1 MAESGSTTYIPME
14 IKKTPSHPFLRENNF
29 TLLRPSKSDSPRMR
43 GPRRVLRL
51 CMFSLLLP
59 ALLITIPLYMRM
71 VLYPPSQYPMMPT
84 DQRLLSRHVSSVWC
98 QAQLAR
104 MNGSFTAFL
113 SPETPHILSSPRVHA
128 MIHSIA
134 LGDDVKEY
142 WGFHLLKGSKVT
154 VSACSR
160 YDGAQLMM
168 LRGVENLRRC
178 AWIGEEDSKEEE
190 EELANMEVPENKE
203 EVKGEEGELE
213 EMEEEGEEEE
223 PNQGLGMNA
232 EGANVNGLL
241 MPEKKMSEF
250 AEREDDQPEI
260 VDEAQRGQTN
270 NSEQPNGDG
279 ADEILRA
286 SLDET
291 HPRGQVDMSEER
303 RQDLQQLLRQA
314 LSMSKD
320 KKEILR
326 ILHSVGRERDQPLPQ
341 RIQQILGVTPTSSPS
356 RRRRSQPQL
365 SLLRQE
371 RAIDMEDADNA
382 HEVFD
387 EEEPTRPTKV
397 AVKRP
402 PEDIEK
408 IVGGQIFFPE
418 GLKFER
424 GKFNQTTANDG
435 SDEENVSSYSS
446 SEEALA
452 SCEGVI
458 MSLPLVSYR
467 GCNIR
472 WTEIN
477 KFTYDIPVTGTYYF
491 VFSSEN
497 EINENKFFFN
507 LTFERMVYDT
517 TKSATVCEN
526 KTECLV
532 PLSFWSTE
540 RAVVEVPEEST
551 WDHSYVMDTTC
562 EPRVAVYL
570 TFILLV
576 PFVILICAFQ

>member
-1 MAESGSTTYIPME
+1 MAESGSTTYIPLE

-98 QAQLAR
+98 QAQLTR

-113 SPETPHILSSPRVHA
+113 APETPHILNSPRVHA

-160 YDGAQLMM
+160 YDGAQLMI

-178 AWIGEEDSKEEE
+178 AWIGEEDSREEE
-190 EELANMEVPENKE
+190 DELENEEASENKE
-203 EVKGEEGELE
+203 GIKGEEGEWE
-213 EMEEEGEEEE
+213 EMKEEEA
-223 PNQGLGMNA
+223 NQEHEMNA
-232 EGANVNGLL
+232 EGANVNGLP
-241 MPEKKMSEF
+241 MPEKKIPES
-250 AEREDDQPEI
+250 AEQEDDQPAI
-260 VDEAQRGQTN
+260 VDKVQRDPTNHSEQTN
-270 NSEQPNGDG
+270 GDE

-291 HPRGQVDMSEER
+291 YPRGQVDTSEER
-303 RQDLQQLLRQA
+303 RQDLQHLLRQA

-356 RRRRSQPQL
+356 RRRFQPQL

-371 RAIDMEDADNA
+371 RAIGMENDDNA

-387 EEEPTRPTKV
+387 EEEPTQPTKV

-402 PEDIEK
+402 SENIEK
-408 IVGGQIFFPE
+408 IVGGQIFLPE

-497 EINENKFFFN
+497 EINENKLFFN
-507 LTFERMVYDT
+507 ITFERMVYDT

-532 PLSFWSTE
+532 PLSFWSNE

>member
-1 MAESGSTTYIPME
+1 MAESGSTTYIPLE

-29 TLLRPSKSDSPRMR
+29 TLLRSSKSDTKRMR

-51 CMFSLLLP
+51 CMFALLLP

-98 QAQLAR
+98 QAQLTR

-113 SPETPHILSSPRVHA
+113 APETPHILNSPRVHA

-160 YDGAQLMM
+160 YDGAQLMI

-178 AWIGEEDSKEEE
+178 AWIGEEDSREEDDDLENEEVSENKEGIKEEE
-190 EELANMEVPENKE
+190 GV
-203 EVKGEEGELE
+203 LE
-213 EMEEEGEEEE
+213 EMEKEIEES
-223 PNQGLGMNA
+223 NQEHEMNA
-232 EGANVNGLL
+232 EEANVNGLP
-241 MPEKKMSEF
+241 MPEKKIPES
-250 AEREDDQPEI
+250 AEQEI
-260 VDEAQRGQTN
+260 VEEVQQDPTNHSEQTN
-270 NSEQPNGDG
+270 GDK
-279 ADEILRA
+279 ADEILQA

-291 HPRGQVDMSEER
+291 HPREQVDTSEER
-303 RQDLQQLLRQA
+303 RQDLQHLLRQA

-356 RRRRSQPQL
+356 RRRKFQPQL

-371 RAIDMEDADNA
+371 RAIGMEDDDNA

-402 PEDIEK
+402 SENIEK
-408 IVGGQIFFPE
+408 IVGGQIFLPE
-418 GLKFER
+418 GLNFER
-424 GKFNQTTANDG
+424 GKFNQTTPNDG

-452 SCEGVI
+452 SCDGVI

-497 EINENKFFFN
+497 EINENKLFFN
-507 LTFERMVYDT
+507 ITFERMIYDT
-517 TKSATVCEN
+517 TRSATVCEN

-532 PLSFWSTE
+532 PLSFWSND

-576 PFVILICAFQ
+576 PFVILLCAFQ

>member
-14 IKKTPSHPFLRENNF
+14 IKKTPSYAFLRENNF
-29 TLLRPSKSDSPRMR
+29 TLLRPNKSDSPRMR
-43 GPRRVLRL
+43 GPKRVLRL

-98 QAQLAR
+98 QAQLTR

-113 SPETPHILSSPRVHA
+113 APETPHILSSPRVHA
-128 MIHSIA
+128 MVHSIT

-160 YDGAQLMM
+160 YDGAQLML
-168 LRGVENLRRC
+168 LRGVENLHVIALPTPEKRVPE
-178 AWIGEEDSKEEE
+178 AAEEED
-190 EELANMEVPENKE
+190 
-203 EVKGEEGELE
+203 G
-213 EMEEEGEEEE
+213 
-223 PNQGLGMNA
+223 
-232 EGANVNGLL
+232 
-241 MPEKKMSEF
+241 
-250 AEREDDQPEI
+250 QPEI
-260 VDEAQRGQTN
+260 AEEVQRDPANDSEQTNGDEA
-270 NSEQPNGDG
+270 
-279 ADEILRA
+279 DETLRA
-286 SLDET
+286 SVDET
-291 HPRGQVDMSEER
+291 HSRGHADASEER

-326 ILHSVGRERDQPLPQ
+326 ILHSVGREREQPLPQ

-356 RRRRSQPQL
+356 RQRKFQAQL
-365 SLLRQE
+365 SSLRQE
-371 RAIDMEDADNA
+371 RAIDMEDDDNA

-387 EEEPTRPTKV
+387 WDEPSRPTEV
-397 AVKRP
+397 TVKKP
-402 PEDIEK
+402 SEDIEK
-408 IVGGQIFFPE
+408 IVGGQIFLPE

-467 GCNIR
+467 GCSIR

-532 PLSFWSTE
+532 PFSFWSNE

-576 PFVILICAFQ
+576 PVVILICAFQ

>member
-14 IKKTPSHPFLRENNF
+14 IKKTPSYAFLRENNF
-29 TLLRPSKSDSPRMR
+29 TLLRPNKSDSPRMR
-43 GPRRVLRL
+43 GPKRVLRL

-98 QAQLAR
+98 QAQLTR

-113 SPETPHILSSPRVHA
+113 APETPHILSSPRVHA
-128 MIHSIA
+128 MVHSIT

-142 WGFHLLKGSKVT
+142 WGFHLLKGSRVT

-160 YDGAQLMM
+160 YDGAQLML

-178 AWIGEEDSKEEE
+178 AWIGEEDSMEEE
-190 EELANMEVPENKE
+190 EELENEHVPENKE

-213 EMEEEGEEEE
+213 EVEEGEEKEADRGNSMKAKG
-223 PNQGLGMNA
+223 PDVIALPT
-232 EGANVNGLL
+232 
-241 MPEKKMSEF
+241 PEKRVPEA
-250 AEREDDQPEI
+250 AEEKDGQPEI
-260 VDEAQRGQTN
+260 AEEVQRDPANDSEQTNGDEA
-270 NSEQPNGDG
+270 
-279 ADEILRA
+279 DETLRA
-286 SLDET
+286 SVDET
-291 HPRGQVDMSEER
+291 HSRGHADASEER

-326 ILHSVGRERDQPLPQ
+326 ILHSVGREREQPLPQ

-356 RRRRSQPQL
+356 RQRKFQAQL
-365 SLLRQE
+365 SSLRQE
-371 RAIDMEDADNA
+371 RAIDMEDDDNA

-387 EEEPTRPTKV
+387 WDEPSRPTEV
-397 AVKRP
+397 TVKKP
-402 PEDIEK
+402 SEDIEK
-408 IVGGQIFFPE
+408 IVGGQIFLPE

-424 GKFNQTTANDG
+424 GKFIQTTANDG

-467 GCNIR
+467 GCSIR

-532 PLSFWSTE
+532 PFSFWSNE

-576 PFVILICAFQ
+576 PVVILICAFQ